1 MVNPARKGE
10 LKLAKHNMIREPLG
24 DQVLLASM
32 YTFLIG
38 LVIVVLY
45 PLLNIVASSFS
56 DSQAIIQG
64 RVTIFPVD
72 FTLAAYKALIGNNL
86 IYTGFA
92 NTIFYTVVGTIFQVT
107 LTILLAFPLSR
118 KEFIGRGILM
128 VLVVLT
134 MFFEGGLIPT
144 YMIVKEV
151 GLLDTRWALIIPKAL
166 FVWQVIIAVTFF
178 RSTISDEIY
187 ESAQLD
193 GCGDAGFVWRIVLP
207 LSKPIIAVLIL
218 MYAVTNWNSYFDAL
232 LYLQSSELYPLQLVL
247 RNILVMN
254 QMNQLSPNLA
264 YQMRETQGLADL
276 LKYALI
282 VVSTLPIVIFYPFIQ
297 KHFVKGMMIG
307 SLKG

>member
-1 MVNPARKGE
+1 LEKRNV
-10 LKLAKHNMIREPLG
+10 IRESAG
-24 DQVLLASM
+24 DRALLAFI
-32 YTFLIG
+32 YIALIA
-38 LVIVVLY
+38 LVIVILY

-64 RVTIFPVD
+64 KVTIFPVD
-72 FTLAAYKALIGNNL
+72 FTLIAYKSLIGNSL
-86 IYTGFA
+86 IYMGFA
-92 NTIFYTVVGTIFQVT
+92 NTIFYTIVGTLVQVT

-118 KEFIGRGILM
+118 KEFVGRNFLMMVIL
-128 VLVVLT
+128 LT

-144 YMIVKEV
+144 YMIVKDL

-193 GCGDAGFVWRIVLP
+193 GCSDTGFVWRIVLP

-218 MYAVTNWNSYFDAL
+218 MYAVVNWNSYFDAL

-254 QMNQLSPNLA
+254 QMTQLSPNLA
-264 YQMRETQGLADL
+264 YLMRERQGLADL

-282 VVSTLPIVIFYPFIQ
+282 VVSTVPIIIFYPFIQ